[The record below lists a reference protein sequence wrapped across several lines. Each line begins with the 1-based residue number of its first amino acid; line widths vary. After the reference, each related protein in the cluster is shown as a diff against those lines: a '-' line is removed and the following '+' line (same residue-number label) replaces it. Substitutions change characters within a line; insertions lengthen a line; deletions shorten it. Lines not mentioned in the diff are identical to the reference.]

1 MPHNQLPEQDPPNRD
16 FVPDPYTL
24 ISINFLNLAMS
35 DDSDEDSTPTPS
47 QTDSDSEED
56 IPSWYEEIEEDD
68 SQDETQMSDE
78 EINQLIRTIFSL
90 PEEER
95 ERIIQFI
102 AFRKAFMKK
111 DQKSFLKSFT
121 FGLPP
126 TYYRKSYPTFFLVF
140 SETRPSLG
148 KKLVFPLGSPKKQEE
163 LRVIPQKSPKRCS
176 FIFKF
181 L

>member
-35 DDSDEDSTPTPS
+35 DDSDEDSTPTSS

-56 IPSWYEEIEEDD
+56 IPTWYEEIEEDD
-68 SQDETQMSDE
+68 SQDETEMSEE
-78 EINQLIRTIFSL
+78 EINQLSLTIFNL
-90 PEEER
+90 PAEER

-111 DQKSFLKSFT
+111 RSKK
-121 FGLPP
+121 
-126 TYYRKSYPTFFLVF
+126 FFKNWR
-140 SETRPSLG
+140 SCQLG
-148 KKLVFPLGSPKKQEE
+148 VKCV
-163 LRVIPQKSPKRCS
+163 
-176 FIFKF
+176 
-181 L
+181 